1 MRPQQDKRM
10 KNKLT
15 RALLFYTVLILF
27 FVLLGCKTK
36 QQLPVVIRET
46 TTIENSDFARV
57 KSELNRSKAI
67 NDSLKM
73 YIGNIRT
80 AKPECDSVC
89 QDALERQLENFNNLK
104 TSGDNSFGIYYDK
117 YRKILVAHANLKET
131 VSEYRDSISRIKER
145 KSEIKEVPV
154 PAPYPVPAEFSR
166 EQKLSLYSGR
176 IFWII
181 IIVWGVAKLRK
192 IIPV

>member
-1 MRPQQDKRM
+1 M
-10 KNKLT
+10 KNKII
-15 RALLFYTVLILF
+15 RAIIFYTVLIFF

-36 QQLPVVIRET
+36 QLPAIVIKEKT
-46 TTIENSDFARV
+46 TVENSEFARV

-73 YIGNIRT
+73 YIGNIKT
-80 AKPECDSVC
+80 SKPECDTVC
-89 QDALERQLENFNNLK
+89 QEALERQLANFNNLK

-117 YRKILVAHANLKET
+117 YKKMLVAHANLKET
-131 VSEYRDSISRIKER
+131 VSEYRDSISKIKES

-154 PAPYPVPAEFSR
+154 PEPYPVPAEFSR
-166 EQKLSLYSGR
+166 EQEISLYSGR
-176 IFWII
+176 IFWVL
-181 IIVWGVAKLRK
+181 IIVWGVFKLRK

>member
-1 MRPQQDKRM
+1 M
-10 KNKLT
+10 KNRLI
-15 RALLFYTVLILF
+15 RGLVFYTVFILF

-36 QQLPVVIRET
+36 QQPPIVIKET
-46 TTIENSDFARV
+46 NTIENSDFARV

-89 QDALERQLENFNNLK
+89 QEALERQLENFNNLK
-104 TSGDNSFGIYYDK
+104 TSGDNSFGVYYDK
-117 YRKILVAHANLKET
+117 YRKMLVAHANLKET

-145 KSEIKEVPV
+145 KSEVQEIPV

-166 EQKLSLYSGR
+166 EQKFSLYSGR

-181 IIVWGVAKLRK
+181 IIVWGVSQIRK
-192 IIPV
+192 IIPA